1 MKRHGGSELCQAQ
14 VKLEVIVEV
23 VVKVRSR
30 SCYQDWSSTSFAF
43 GWAVGWVE
51 SKR

>member
-14 VKLEVIVEV
+14 AKLEVTVEV

-30 SCYQDWSSTSFAF
+30 SCYQDWSSTTFAF
-43 GWAVGWVE
+43 WWAVG
-51 SKR
+51 